1 MRGIWLLL
9 AAAIDPRIGKV
20 WLDRTPYSLRAALE
34 NSMNTDLFD
43 AVIPS
48 FALHWDVGDLRK
60 AMGNRPILW
69 TDPTNWMGRTVAA
82 GPAYHYRYVIGDT
95 TDLKDEQENMF
106 IAEFI
111 K

>member
-1 MRGIWLLL
+1 
-9 AAAIDPRIGKV
+9 
-20 WLDRTPYSLRAALE
+20 
-34 NSMNTDLFD
+34 MNTDLFD

-95 TDLKDEQENMF
+95 TDLKRSEEHTSELQSRRDLVCRLLLEKKK
-106 IAEFI
+106 I
-111 K
+111 KTKYRIRQKK